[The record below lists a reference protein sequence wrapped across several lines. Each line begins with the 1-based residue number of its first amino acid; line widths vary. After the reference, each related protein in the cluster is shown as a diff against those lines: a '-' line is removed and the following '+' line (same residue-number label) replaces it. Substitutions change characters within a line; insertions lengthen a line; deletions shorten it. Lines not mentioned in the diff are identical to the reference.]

1 MHQQHNFFHYVYT
14 MWLNICAKIQLNLEW
29 KLKCYVYGIATLFSV
44 LPLENEQQL
53 LELSNDNNTIQVL
66 KANIQTNN
74 FD

>member
-1 MHQQHNFFHYVYT
+1 MFIRCDSTFVQKFN
-14 MWLNICAKIQLNLEW
+14 WILNENYI
-29 KLKCYVYGIATLFSV
+29 YGIATLFSV